1 MIFMEVR
8 DVNFSYNGTDAIL
21 KNVSFTIQ
29 KNKINT
35 IVGPNGSGK
44 STLLEILARLLS
56 PNSGDVLLEGKS
68 IFEWKAKEFAQNVA
82 IVHQSNVLPNELM
95 VKELLYF
102 GRLPYKN
109 WRMTRTKEDDL
120 AVERALM
127 QTELTEKAEKFVD
140 SLSGG
145 ERQRV
150 FIATALVQDTPI
162 LLLDEPTTFLDM
174 YFQLEIL
181 ELVKRLNQ
189 EESLTIVMI
198 LHDLNQALMYSDH
211 LIVMKN
217 GEVVA
222 KGEPEEL
229 LTTDLIA
236 ETYGVVADVL
246 NDANNGKYIVP
257 QRRKEF

>member
-1 MIFMEVR
+1 MEVR

-82 IVHQSNVLPNELM
+82 IVHQSNVLPNKLM

-189 EESLTIVMI
+189 EENLTIVMI

>member
-1 MIFMEVR
+1 MEVR

-120 AVERALM
+120 AVEWALM

-189 EESLTIVMI
+189 EENLTIVMI

>member
-1 MIFMEVR
+1 MEVR

-44 STLLEILARLLS
+44 STLLEILARLFS
-56 PNSGDVLLEGKS
+56 PSSGEVLLEGKS
-68 IFEWKAKEFAQNVA
+68 IFEWKAKEFAQQVA
-82 IVHQSNVLPNELM
+82 IVHQNNILPNELT

-109 WRMTRTKEDDL
+109 WRMTRTKADDQ
-120 AVERALM
+120 AVKWALE
-127 QTELTEKAEKFVD
+127 QTELSGKAEKFVD

-181 ELVKRLNQ
+181 ELIKRLNQ
-189 EESLTIVMI
+189 KENLTIVMI
-198 LHDLNQALMYSDH
+198 LHDLNQALTYSDQ

-217 GEVVA
+217 GEVIA
-222 KGEPEEL
+222 KGEPEAL
-229 LTTDLIA
+229 LTKELIA
-236 ETYGVVADVL
+236 ETYDVVAEVL
-246 NDANNGKYIVP
+246 SNTITGKYIIP
-257 QRRKEF
+257 QRRKES

>member
-1 MIFMEVR
+1 MEVR
-8 DVNFSYNGTDAIL
+8 DVSFSYNGTDAIL

-56 PNSGDVLLEGKS
+56 PNSGKVLLEGKS

-82 IVHQSNVLPNELM
+82 IVHQNNILPSELT

-109 WRMTRTKEDDL
+109 WRMTRTKSDDV
-120 AVERALM
+120 AVEKALK
-127 QTELTEKAEKFVD
+127 QTELSEKAEKFVD

-150 FIATALVQDTPI
+150 FIATALAQDTPI

-189 EESLTIVMI
+189 EENLTIVMI
-198 LHDLNQALMYSDH
+198 LHDLNQALTYSDQ
-211 LIVMKN
+211 LVVMKN

-222 KGEPEEL
+222 KGNPETL
-229 LTTDLIA
+229 LTTELIA
-236 ETYGVVADVL
+236 ETYGVVAEVL
-246 NDANNGKYIVP
+246 CDAKTGKYIVP
-257 QRRKEF
+257 QKRKEF

>member
-1 MIFMEVR
+1 MEVR

-189 EESLTIVMI
+189 EENLTIVMI

-257 QRRKEF
+257 QRRKKF

>member
-1 MIFMEVR
+1 MEVR
-8 DVNFSYNGTDAIL
+8 DVNFSYNGTDSTL

-56 PNSGDVLLEGKS
+56 PDSGDVLLEGKP

-82 IVHQSNVLPNELM
+82 IVHQNNVLPNELT

-120 AVERALM
+120 AVERALV

-150 FIATALVQDTPI
+150 FIATALVQDTPV

-189 EESLTIVMI
+189 EENLTIVMI
-198 LHDLNQALMYSDH
+198 LHDLNQALTYSDH

-222 KGEPEEL
+222 KGEPGEL
-229 LTTDLIA
+229 LTTELIA
-236 ETYGVVADVL
+236 ETYGVVAEVL
-246 NDANNGKYIVP
+246 SDAETGKYIVP

>member
-1 MIFMEVR
+1 MEVR

-56 PNSGDVLLEGKS
+56 PDSGDVLLEGKS

-82 IVHQSNVLPNELM
+82 IVHQNNVLPNELT

-102 GRLPYKN
+102 GRVPYKN

-120 AVERALM
+120 AVERALV

-189 EESLTIVMI
+189 EENLTIVMI
-198 LHDLNQALMYSDH
+198 LHDLNQALTYSDH

-217 GEVVA
+217 GKVIA
-222 KGEPEEL
+222 KGEPGEL
-229 LTTDLIA
+229 LTTELIA
-236 ETYGVVADVL
+236 ETYGVVAEVL
-246 NDANNGKYIVP
+246 SDAEKGKYIVP

>member
-1 MIFMEVR
+1 MEVR

-109 WRMTRTKEDDL
+109 WRMTQTKEDDL

-189 EESLTIVMI
+189 EENLTIVMI

>member
-1 MIFMEVR
+1 MEVR

-44 STLLEILARLLS
+44 STLLEILARLFS

-189 EESLTIVMI
+189 EENLTIVMI
-198 LHDLNQALMYSDH
+198 LHD
-211 LIVMKN
+211 
-217 GEVVA
+217 
-222 KGEPEEL
+222 
-229 LTTDLIA
+229 
-236 ETYGVVADVL
+236 
-246 NDANNGKYIVP
+246 
-257 QRRKEF
+257 

>member
-1 MIFMEVR
+1 MEVR

-189 EESLTIVMI
+189 EENLTIVMI

-229 LTTDLIA
+229 LTTYLIA

>member
-1 MIFMEVR
+1 MEVR

-189 EESLTIVMI
+189 EENLTIVMI

>member
-1 MIFMEVR
+1 MEVR

-82 IVHQSNVLPNELM
+82 IVDQSNVLPNELM

-189 EESLTIVMI
+189 EENLTIVMI

>member
-1 MIFMEVR
+1 MEVR
-8 DVNFSYNGTDAIL
+8 DVNFSYNGTDSTL

-56 PNSGDVLLEGKS
+56 PDSGDVLLEGKS

-82 IVHQSNVLPNELM
+82 IVHQNNVLPNELT

-120 AVERALM
+120 AVERALV

-150 FIATALVQDTPI
+150 FIATALVQDTPV

-189 EESLTIVMI
+189 EENLTIVMI
-198 LHDLNQALMYSDH
+198 LHDLNQALTYSDR

-222 KGEPEEL
+222 KGEPGEL
-229 LTTDLIA
+229 LTTELIA
-236 ETYGVVADVL
+236 ETYGVVAEVL
-246 NDANNGKYIVP
+246 SDAETGKYIVP

>member
-1 MIFMEVR
+1 MEVR

-162 LLLDEPTTFLDM
+162 LLLDEPATFLDM

-189 EESLTIVMI
+189 EENLTIVMI

>member
-1 MIFMEVR
+1 MELR
-8 DVNFSYNGTDAIL
+8 DVNFSYNGTESTL

-56 PNSGDVLLEGKS
+56 PDSGDVLLEGKS
-68 IFEWKAKEFAQNVA
+68 IFEWKPKEFAQNVA
-82 IVHQSNVLPNELM
+82 IVHQNNVLPNELT

-109 WRMTRTKEDDL
+109 WRMTRTKADDL
-120 AVERALM
+120 AVEQALM

-189 EESLTIVMI
+189 EKNLTIVMI

-217 GEVVA
+217 GKVVA
-222 KGEPEEL
+222 KGVPGEL
-229 LTTDLIA
+229 LTTELIA
-236 ETYGVVADVL
+236 ETYGVVAKVL
-246 NDANNGKYIVP
+246 NDANTGKYIVP
-257 QRRKEF
+257 QKRKEF

>member
-1 MIFMEVR
+1 MEVR
-8 DVNFSYNGTDAIL
+8 DVSFSYNGTDAIL

-56 PNSGDVLLEGKS
+56 PNSGEVLLEGKS

-82 IVHQSNVLPNELM
+82 IVHQNNILPSELT

-109 WRMTRTKEDDL
+109 WRMTRTKADDV
-120 AVERALM
+120 AVEKALK
-127 QTELTEKAEKFVD
+127 QTELSEKAEKFVD

-150 FIATALVQDTPI
+150 FIATALAQDTPI

-189 EESLTIVMI
+189 EGNLTIVMI
-198 LHDLNQALMYSDH
+198 LHDLNQALTYSDQ
-211 LIVMKN
+211 LVVMKN
-217 GEVVA
+217 GEVLA
-222 KGEPEEL
+222 KGNPETL
-229 LTTDLIA
+229 LTTELIA
-236 ETYGVVADVL
+236 ETYGVVAEVL
-246 NDANNGKYIVP
+246 CDAKTGKYIVP
-257 QRRKEF
+257 QKRKEF

>member
-1 MIFMEVR
+1 MEVR
-8 DVNFSYNGTDAIL
+8 DVNFSYNGTDSTL

-56 PNSGDVLLEGKS
+56 PDSGDVLLEGKS

-82 IVHQSNVLPNELM
+82 IVHQNNVLPNELT

-120 AVERALM
+120 AVERALV

-150 FIATALVQDTPI
+150 FIATALVQDTPV

-189 EESLTIVMI
+189 EENLTIVMI
-198 LHDLNQALMYSDH
+198 LHDLNQALTYSDY

-222 KGEPEEL
+222 KGEPGEL
-229 LTTDLIA
+229 LTTELIA
-236 ETYGVVADVL
+236 ETYGVVAEVL
-246 NDANNGKYIVP
+246 SDAETGKYIVP

>member
-1 MIFMEVR
+1 
-8 DVNFSYNGTDAIL
+8 
-21 KNVSFTIQ
+21 
-29 KNKINT
+29 
-35 IVGPNGSGK
+35 
-44 STLLEILARLLS
+44 
-56 PNSGDVLLEGKS
+56 
-68 IFEWKAKEFAQNVA
+68 
-82 IVHQSNVLPNELM
+82 VHQNNVLPNELT

-120 AVERALM
+120 AVERALV

-150 FIATALVQDTPI
+150 FIATALVQDTPV

-189 EESLTIVMI
+189 EENLTIVMI
-198 LHDLNQALMYSDH
+198 LHDLNQALTYSDH

-222 KGEPEEL
+222 KGEPGEL
-229 LTTDLIA
+229 LTTELIA
-236 ETYGVVADVL
+236 ETYGVVAEVL
-246 NDANNGKYIVP
+246 SDAETGKYIVP

>member
-1 MIFMEVR
+1 MEVR

-109 WRMTRTKEDDL
+109 WRMIRTKEDDL

-189 EESLTIVMI
+189 EENLTIVMI

>member
-1 MIFMEVR
+1 MEVR

-35 IVGPNGSGK
+35 IAGPNGSGK
-44 STLLEILARLLS
+44 STLLEILARLFS

-189 EESLTIVMI
+189 EENLTIVMI

>member
-1 MIFMEVR
+1 MEVR

-189 EESLTIVMI
+189 EENLTIVMI

-229 LTTDLIA
+229 LTTDFIA

>member
-1 MIFMEVR
+1 MEVR

>member
-1 MIFMEVR
+1 MEVK
-8 DVNFSYNGTDAIL
+8 DVSFSYNGTDAIL

-56 PNSGDVLLEGKS
+56 PSSGEVLLEEKS
-68 IFEWKAKEFAQNVA
+68 IFEWRAKEFAQNVA
-82 IVHQSNVLPNELM
+82 IVHQNNILPSELT

-109 WRMTRTKEDDL
+109 WRMTRTKADDL
-120 AVERALM
+120 AVEKALK
-127 QTELTEKAEKFVD
+127 QTELSEKAEIFVD

-150 FIATALVQDTPI
+150 FIATALAQDTPI

-189 EESLTIVMI
+189 EENLTIVMI
-198 LHDLNQALMYSDH
+198 LHDLNQALTYSDQ
-211 LIVMKN
+211 LVVMKN

-222 KGEPEEL
+222 KGNPETL
-229 LTTDLIA
+229 LTTELIA
-236 ETYGVVADVL
+236 KTYGVVAEVL
-246 NDANNGKYIVP
+246 CDAKTGKYIVP
-257 QRRKEF
+257 QKRKEF

>member
-1 MIFMEVR
+1 MEVR
-8 DVNFSYNGTDAIL
+8 DVSFSYNGTDAIL

-56 PNSGDVLLEGKS
+56 PKSGEVLLEGKS

-82 IVHQSNVLPNELM
+82 IVHQNNILPSELT

-109 WRMTRTKEDDL
+109 WRMTRTKADDV
-120 AVERALM
+120 AVEKALK
-127 QTELTEKAEKFVD
+127 QTELSEKAEKFVD

-150 FIATALVQDTPI
+150 FIATALAQDTPI

-189 EESLTIVMI
+189 EENLTIVMI
-198 LHDLNQALMYSDH
+198 LHDLNQALTYSDQ
-211 LIVMKN
+211 LVVMKN

-222 KGEPEEL
+222 KGNPETL
-229 LTTDLIA
+229 LTTELIA
-236 ETYGVVADVL
+236 ETYGVVAEVL
-246 NDANNGKYIVP
+246 CDEKTGKYIVP
-257 QRRKEF
+257 QKRKEF

>member
-1 MIFMEVR
+1 MEVR

-56 PNSGDVLLEGKS
+56 PSSGEVLLEGKS
-68 IFEWKAKEFAQNVA
+68 IFEWKAKEFAQQVA
-82 IVHQSNVLPNELM
+82 IVHQNNILPNELT

-109 WRMTRTKEDDL
+109 WRMTRTKADDQ
-120 AVERALM
+120 AVKWALE
-127 QTELTEKAEKFVD
+127 QTELSGKAEKFVD

-181 ELVKRLNQ
+181 ELIKRLNQ
-189 EESLTIVMI
+189 KENLTIVMI
-198 LHDLNQALMYSDH
+198 LHDLNQALTYSDQ

-217 GEVVA
+217 GEVIA
-222 KGEPEEL
+222 KGEPETL
-229 LTTDLIA
+229 LTKELIA
-236 ETYGVVADVL
+236 KTYDVVAEVL
-246 NDANNGKYIVP
+246 SNTITGKYIIP
-257 QRRKEF
+257 QRRKES

>member
-1 MIFMEVR
+1 MEVR

-198 LHDLNQALMYSDH
+198 LQDLNQALMYSDH

>member
-1 MIFMEVR
+1 MEVR
-8 DVNFSYNGTDAIL
+8 DVNFSYNGTDSTL

-56 PNSGDVLLEGKS
+56 PDSGDVLLEGKS

-82 IVHQSNVLPNELM
+82 IVHQNNVLPNELT

-120 AVERALM
+120 AVERALV

-189 EESLTIVMI
+189 EENLTIVMI
-198 LHDLNQALMYSDH
+198 LHDLNQALTYSDH

-217 GEVVA
+217 GKVIA
-222 KGEPEEL
+222 KGEPGEL
-229 LTTDLIA
+229 LTTELIA
-236 ETYGVVADVL
+236 ETYGVVAEVL
-246 NDANNGKYIVP
+246 SDAEKGKYIVP

>member
-1 MIFMEVR
+1 MEVR
-8 DVNFSYNGTDAIL
+8 DVSFSYNGTDAIL

-56 PNSGDVLLEGKS
+56 PNSGKVLLEGKS

-82 IVHQSNVLPNELM
+82 IVHQNNILPSELT

-109 WRMTRTKEDDL
+109 WRMTRTKADDL
-120 AVERALM
+120 AVEKALK
-127 QTELTEKAEKFVD
+127 QTELSEKAEKFVD

-150 FIATALVQDTPI
+150 FIATALAQDTPI

-189 EESLTIVMI
+189 EGNLTIVMI
-198 LHDLNQALMYSDH
+198 LHDLNQALTYSDQ
-211 LIVMKN
+211 LVVMKN

-222 KGEPEEL
+222 KGNPETL
-229 LTTDLIA
+229 LTTELIA
-236 ETYGVVADVL
+236 ETYGVVAEVL
-246 NDANNGKYIVP
+246 CDAKTGKYIVP
-257 QRRKEF
+257 QKRKEF

>member
-1 MIFMEVR
+1 MEVR
-8 DVNFSYNGTDAIL
+8 DVSFSYNGTDAIL

-56 PNSGDVLLEGKS
+56 PNSGEVLLEGKS

-82 IVHQSNVLPNELM
+82 IVHQNNILPSELT

-109 WRMTRTKEDDL
+109 WRMTRTKADDV
-120 AVERALM
+120 AVEKALK
-127 QTELTEKAEKFVD
+127 QTELSEKAEKFVD

-150 FIATALVQDTPI
+150 FIATALAQDTPI

-189 EESLTIVMI
+189 EGNLTILMI
-198 LHDLNQALMYSDH
+198 LHDLNQALTYSDQ
-211 LIVMKN
+211 LVVMKN

-222 KGEPEEL
+222 KGNPETL
-229 LTTDLIA
+229 LTTELIA
-236 ETYGVVADVL
+236 ETYGVVAEVL
-246 NDANNGKYIVP
+246 CDAKTGKYIVP
-257 QRRKEF
+257 QKRKEF

>member
-1 MIFMEVR
+1 MEVR
-8 DVNFSYNGTDAIL
+8 DVNFSYNGTDSTL

-56 PNSGDVLLEGKS
+56 PDSGDVLLEGKS

-82 IVHQSNVLPNELM
+82 IVHQNNVLPNELT

-109 WRMTRTKEDDL
+109 WRMTRTKADDL
-120 AVERALM
+120 AVEQALM

-189 EESLTIVMI
+189 EENLTIVMI

>member
-1 MIFMEVR
+1 MEVR
-8 DVNFSYNGTDAIL
+8 DVNFSYNGTGSTL

-56 PNSGDVLLEGKS
+56 PDSGDVLLEGKS

-82 IVHQSNVLPNELM
+82 IVHQNNVLPNELT

-120 AVERALM
+120 AVERALV

-150 FIATALVQDTPI
+150 FIATALVQDTPV

-181 ELVKRLNQ
+181 ELVKQLNQ
-189 EESLTIVMI
+189 EENLTIVMI
-198 LHDLNQALMYSDH
+198 LHDLNQALTYSDH

-217 GEVVA
+217 GGVVA
-222 KGEPEEL
+222 KGEPGEL
-229 LTTDLIA
+229 LTTELIA
-236 ETYGVVADVL
+236 ETYGVVAEVL
-246 NDANNGKYIVP
+246 SDAETGKYIVP

>member
-1 MIFMEVR
+1 MEVR

-109 WRMTRTKEDDL
+109 WRMTWTKEDDL

-189 EESLTIVMI
+189 EENLTIVMI

>member
-1 MIFMEVR
+1 MEVR

-162 LLLDEPTTFLDM
+162 LLLDESTTFLDM

-189 EESLTIVMI
+189 EENLTIVMI

>member
-1 MIFMEVR
+1 MEVR

-162 LLLDEPTTFLDM
+162 LLL
-174 YFQLEIL
+174 
-181 ELVKRLNQ
+181 
-189 EESLTIVMI
+189 
-198 LHDLNQALMYSDH
+198 
-211 LIVMKN
+211 
-217 GEVVA
+217 
-222 KGEPEEL
+222 
-229 LTTDLIA
+229 
-236 ETYGVVADVL
+236 
-246 NDANNGKYIVP
+246 
-257 QRRKEF
+257 

>member
-1 MIFMEVR
+1 MEVR
-8 DVNFSYNGTDAIL
+8 DVSFSYNGTDAIL

-56 PNSGDVLLEGKS
+56 PKSGEVLLEGKS

-82 IVHQSNVLPNELM
+82 IVHQNNILPSELT

-109 WRMTRTKEDDL
+109 WRMTRTKADDL
-120 AVERALM
+120 AVEKALK
-127 QTELTEKAEKFVD
+127 QTELSEKAEKFVD

-150 FIATALVQDTPI
+150 FIATALAQDTPI

-189 EESLTIVMI
+189 EENLTIVMI
-198 LHDLNQALMYSDH
+198 LHDLNQALTYSDQ
-211 LIVMKN
+211 LVVMKN

-222 KGEPEEL
+222 KGNPETL
-229 LTTDLIA
+229 LTTELIA
-236 ETYGVVADVL
+236 ETYGVVAEVL
-246 NDANNGKYIVP
+246 CDAKTGKYIVP
-257 QRRKEF
+257 QKRKEF